1 MEQYENVKMDVLVFE
16 SEDVITCSPD
26 NEGQEI

>member
-16 SEDVITCSPD
+16 SEDVITCSLG
-26 NEGQEI
+26 NEGQEQ